1 MAAGE
6 RPTLRFVLSDSGLF
20 VKKTVAV
27 FVLSFALI
35 PLVDVKGELP
45 ALLYAGALV
54 ILHVFVMGIYLYRV
68 RFRELDADVR
78 SLLARVLALVVVT
91 YLLFAVSS
99 FEEGSRLSTLALQM
113 LGLSALHTVMLV
125 LLMGRVLPAGQGAK

>member
-1 MAAGE
+1 MATEE

-78 SLLARVLALVVVT
+78 SLLARVLA
-91 YLLFAVSS
+91 
-99 FEEGSRLSTLALQM
+99 
-113 LGLSALHTVMLV
+113 V
-125 LLMGRVLPAGQGAK
+125 LD

>member
-1 MAAGE
+1 M
-6 RPTLRFVLSDSGLF
+6 RFVLSDSGLF